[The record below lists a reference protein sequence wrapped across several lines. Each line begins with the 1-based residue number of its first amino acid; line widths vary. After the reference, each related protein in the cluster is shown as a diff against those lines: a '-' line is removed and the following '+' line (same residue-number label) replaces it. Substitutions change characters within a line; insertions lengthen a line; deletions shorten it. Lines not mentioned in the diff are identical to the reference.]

1 VLTEDFNYNLPQ
13 NRIALK
19 PVYPK
24 DHSKL
29 LFLDRKKRK
38 FSDHHFYDLK
48 DLLKEGDLLV
58 FNNSKVIPARI
69 YGVSSTGAKKEV
81 LLLKSI
87 DDFSWEA
94 LVKKGKEEE
103 LDFRLFKGEVTKKDD
118 IFLVKFNLKKASLL
132 GALEKIGE
140 MPLPPYIKREESLE
154 SDKSDYQTVYAR
166 KEGSVAAP
174 TAGLHFTDRLFR
186 ELDEKGIEFAFV
198 TLHVGLGTFRPV
210 KTDVVEEHKM
220 HKESF
225 EINEETAL
233 KIEKAKKEG
242 RRVIAVG
249 TTAVRVL
256 ESAAKM
262 AESAVNRHHE
272 FISGS
277 NDILN
282 QVCLGETK
290 SRQVQKDVLKLKS
303 SSGQT
308 DIFIYPGYKFKI
320 IDGLI
325 TNFHLPKSSLIM
337 LVSAFAG
344 RKFVMEAYQHAIGND
359 YRFYSYGDGM
369 LIL

>member
-1 VLTEDFNYNLPQ
+1 VLTQDFDYNLPKEK
-13 NRIALK
+13 IALK

-29 LFLDRKKRK
+29 LHLDRKKRK
-38 FSDHHFYDLK
+38 FSDYHFYDLK

-69 YGVSSTGAKKEV
+69 YGVNLNGVKKEV
-81 LLLKSI
+81 LLLKNI

-103 LDFRLFKGEVTKKDD
+103 LDFKLFKGHVSKKDD
-118 IFLVKFNLKKASLL
+118 IFIVKFNLKKSDFLE
-132 GALEKIGE
+132 ALEKIGE
-140 MPLPPYIKREESLE
+140 MPLPPYIKREGALE
-154 SDKSDYQTVYAR
+154 SDRLDYQTVYAL

-225 EINEETAL
+225 EINKETAL

-249 TTAVRVL
+249 TTTVRVL
-256 ESAAKM
+256 ESVAQKGLDPFHAK
-262 AESAVNRHHE
+262 E
-272 FISGS
+272 GGG
-277 NDILN
+277 
-282 QVCLGETK
+282 GE
-290 SRQVQKDVLKLKS
+290 
-303 SSGQT
+303 T
-308 DIFIYPGYKFKI
+308 DIFIYPGYKFQI

-337 LVSAFAG
+337 LISAFAG
-344 RKFVMEAYQHAIGND
+344 RKLVLKAYQHAIDNE